1 MGFNEQHKQFNVIV
15 GDMSNEEQ
23 KSELLLE
30 IEEQKAL
37 VAALAE
43 RNKLHADATLK
54 DEALIDPEAILKDAV
69 EYSAA
74 VKRLLDL
81 RDRARTLLRTDL

>member
-1 MGFNEQHKQFNVIV
+1 
-15 GDMSNEEQ
+15 MSNEEQ

-30 IEEQKAL
+30 IEEQRAL
-37 VAALAE
+37 VVALAE

-54 DEALIDPEAILKDAV
+54 DEALINPETILKDAV

-74 VKRLLDL
+74 VKRLLEL